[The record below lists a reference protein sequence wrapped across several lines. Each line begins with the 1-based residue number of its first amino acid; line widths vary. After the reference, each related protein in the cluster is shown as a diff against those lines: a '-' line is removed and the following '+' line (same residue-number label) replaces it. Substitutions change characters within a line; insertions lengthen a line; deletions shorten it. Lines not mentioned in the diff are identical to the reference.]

1 MEEKKFKTI
10 DEQLEILKSRG
21 LIIEDESIAKEF
33 LLYNN
38 YYRVSGYS
46 LTLRKNDIFYESTTF
61 QNIID
66 IYNFDHEF
74 RHIILKYIEK
84 IEVKFKSIYAYEFA
98 KLYGSTGYLD
108 KSNFTNEEKHQ
119 KIITKSNDL
128 RNKLINDEKYLQY
141 FINRDMPLWAYVDL
155 FTIADISILYSISL
169 NEIKKNVINNFTS
182 YKSSQTIEKHI
193 HSMTIIRN
201 LCAHGMRIYNRIF
214 HQKPSL
220 NKEEKKL
227 LIQKNNK
234 IIDNKFYGFI
244 IIMKKLLSKFDF
256 QSMKNSIIELTE
268 KYPFVKMTYYGF
280 RDDWKEIL

>member
-1 MEEKKFKTI
+1 MEEKEFKTI
-10 DEQLEILKSRG
+10 NEQLKILKSRG

-38 YYRVSGYS
+38 YYRISGYS

-108 KSNFTNEEKHQ
+108 KSNFTNEEKYQ

-128 RNKLINDEKYLQY
+128 KNKLINEEKYIKH
-141 FINRDMPLWAYVDL
+141 FEDKNMPLWAYIDL
-155 FTIADISILYSISL
+155 FTISDISNLYSISL
-169 NEIKKNVINNFTS
+169 KEIKKNVVDCFKS
-182 YKSSQTIEKHI
+182 YKTSQILGKHV

-201 LCAHGMRIYNRIF
+201 LCAHGRRIYNRIF

-227 LIQKNNK
+227 LIQKDNK

-244 IIMKKLLSKFDF
+244 IIMKKLLSEFDF
-256 QSMKNSIIELTE
+256 QSMKHSIIELTE
-268 KYPFVKMTYYGF
+268 KYPFVKMSYYGF
-280 RDDWKEIL
+280 REDWIEKL